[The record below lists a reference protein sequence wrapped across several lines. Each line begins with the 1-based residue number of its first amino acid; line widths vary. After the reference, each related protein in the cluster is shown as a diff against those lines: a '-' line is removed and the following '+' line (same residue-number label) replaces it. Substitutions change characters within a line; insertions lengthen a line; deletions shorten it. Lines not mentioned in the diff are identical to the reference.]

1 MSSSAAQA
9 ISSQPNFVILYVADP
24 EASVSFY
31 TRLLAV
37 EPVEVS
43 PTFALFVLES
53 GLKLGLWKVSG
64 VEPAALLCG
73 GGTELVFPQASRE
86 QVDALC
92 MRWWDQG
99 VRILQQ
105 PTSMDFGYTF
115 TAADPDDHRLRVFV
129 MEM

>member
-53 GLKLGLWKVSG
+53 GLKLGLWQVTSIA
-64 VEPAALLCG
+64 PAAQLTG
-73 GGTELVFPQASRE
+73 GGTELAIPLSSRE

-105 PTSMDFGYTF
+105 PTSIDFGYTF